1 MSAPQPPFA
10 LTHDERLSP
19 LWRKLVKHMDGK
31 LADLRASNDG
41 EHDALATAKLRGRI
55 AALKELLALDA
66 EPDPNQPGPV
76 TTDF

>member
-1 MSAPQPPFA
+1 LSPQPPFV

-41 EHDALATAKLRGRI
+41 DHDALATAKLRGRI
-55 AALKELLALDA
+55 AVLKELLALDA